1 MPPLVF
7 PLAASVRARP
17 GDARKLGFA
26 DVKKAYLHAPVR
38 GGRNARLPEGNA
50 AEGARGKL
58 NVSLY
63 GTRGAARNWGEKY
76 VEVLSELGFVV
87 AKSSPRLFWNEKRD
101 LRSAIHGDDIAT
113 VGDNGSLSR
122 FERALGGKPEVNVRA
137 RLGSARTDAK
147 SARILNR
154 IAEWRLDGIWRE
166 ADQRHVEEVVRALG
180 LAEKPL

>member
-76 VEVLSELGFVV
+76 VEVLSEPGSVDGE
-87 AKSSPRLFWNEKRD
+87 SS
-101 LRSAIHGDDIAT
+101 
-113 VGDNGSLSR
+113 
-122 FERALGGKPEVNVRA
+122 RACFGM
-137 RLGSARTDAK
+137 GSATCGRQSMEMASPL
-147 SARILNR
+147 SAMTKACPGSNGRWKRN
-154 IAEWRLDGIWRE
+154 WM
-166 ADQRHVEEVVRALG
+166 
-180 LAEKPL
+180 